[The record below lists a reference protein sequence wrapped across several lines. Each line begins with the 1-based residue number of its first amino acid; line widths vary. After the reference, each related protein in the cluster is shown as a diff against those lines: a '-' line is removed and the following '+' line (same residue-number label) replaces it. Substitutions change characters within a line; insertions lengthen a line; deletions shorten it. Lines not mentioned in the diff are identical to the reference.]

1 MDRRGA
7 RLAFTLIELLVVIA
21 MLAVLAA
28 IILAVFPKAREMARR
43 TGCVSNCRQIV
54 QAARMY
60 AHDHDQRLVPA
71 RIRGAPAPNV
81 GYTWCVLL
89 QPYIK
94 SEEILVC
101 PNDGEPTTTARHI
114 CLPHSY
120 GMNYRLTYNT
130 AFGWSPGA
138 LTSKLTNVSDHSGTI
153 LTFEIDTELRQ
164 AGASYIQHRLS
175 RVEARHD
182 ERAVFGF
189 LDGHCKALQPEQ
201 TIGEDLNMWEPG

>member
-1 MDRRGA
+1 MGRRGA
-7 RLAFTLIELLVVIA
+7 RSAFTLIELLVVIA

-28 IILAVFPKAREMARR
+28 IILAVFPRAREMARR
-43 TGCVSNCRQIV
+43 ATCVSNCRQIV

-60 AHDHDQRLVPA
+60 AHDHDQRLAPA

-89 QPYIK
+89 QPYMK

-101 PNDGEPTTTARHI
+101 PNDGEPTATARHV

-138 LTSKLTNVSDHSGTI
+138 LTSKLTTVSDHSGTI
-153 LTFEIDTELRQ
+153 LTFEIDPELRQ
-164 AGASYIQHRLS
+164 AGASYLQHRLS

-182 ERAVFGF
+182 QRAVFGF

-201 TIGEDLNMWEPG
+201 TIGKGLNMWEPG